1 MFVINCGCVRVN
13 TFWNRW
19 GDLGITTRG
28 QTPYSAYWMVA
39 VSLYAVSVWAHAT
52 DDKALPPIIT
62 IDTPVPATNEIV
74 DAVGSNLSSDCDSE
88 PEDGT
93 DIGPTTESVPPT
105 ADSPC
110 ATLGGHPTPL
120 DIDQLITRLKE
131 TKAIGVLT
139 KLALK
144 GDVNKIVRQTAQ
156 HSKNQASQ
164 ELSELR
170 ERFEGLVLKTIALL
184 GEKDPILAQDIY
196 QARHFVWQSMLEV
209 KG

>member
-1 MFVINCGCVRVN
+1 
-13 TFWNRW
+13 
-19 GDLGITTRG
+19 
-28 QTPYSAYWMVA
+28 MVA
-39 VSLYAVSVWAHAT
+39 VGLCAGSIWAHAA
-52 DDKALPPIIT
+52 DDKALPPIIA
-62 IDTPVPATNEIV
+62 IDTPRPAATGPIV
-74 DAVGSNLSSDCDSE
+74 DVEAHPSSDCGSE
-88 PEDGT
+88 PEDRT
-93 DIGPTTESVPPT
+93 DTDATTESVPPA

-110 ATLGGHPTPL
+110 ATSGAHPTPL
-120 DIDQLITRLKE
+120 DIDQLITRLKG

-144 GDVNKIVRQTAQ
+144 GDVEKIVRQTAL

-196 QARHFVWQSMLEV
+196 QARHLVWQSMLEV
-209 KG
+209 EG